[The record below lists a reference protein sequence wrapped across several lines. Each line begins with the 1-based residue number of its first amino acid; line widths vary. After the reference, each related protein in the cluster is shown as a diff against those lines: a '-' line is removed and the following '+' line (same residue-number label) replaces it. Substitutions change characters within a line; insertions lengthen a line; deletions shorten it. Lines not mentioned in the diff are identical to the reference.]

1 MVGLTMAS
9 PRILIID
16 DDPVLLEVL
25 REAIEL
31 RLQPS
36 RVEGTT
42 SSADALARL
51 TVDSYDLVLCDW
63 RMPSAN
69 GMALLE
75 EIRMVRPGVP
85 VVLMTGDIRESVR
98 SQAAEKGA
106 FAFLRKP
113 FDRDEVIR
121 IIRAALPESTQ

>member
-1 MVGLTMAS
+1 MAT
-9 PRILIID
+9 PRILIVD

-25 REAIEL
+25 RDTIVL

-36 RVEGTT
+36 MVESTT
-42 SSADALARL
+42 SSAEALARL

-63 RMPSAN
+63 RMPSTN
-69 GMALLE
+69 GMAFIDE
-75 EIRMVRPGVP
+75 VKTVRPDLP
-85 VVLMTGDIRESVR
+85 VVLMTGDIRESIK

-121 IIRAALPESTQ
+121 VIRAALPQSME

>member
-1 MVGLTMAS
+1 MAT

-25 REAIEL
+25 TEAIEL

-36 RVEGTT
+36 QVEGTT
-42 SSADALARL
+42 SSADGLARL
-51 TVDSYDLVLCDW
+51 TVDSYDVVLCDW
-63 RMPSAN
+63 RMPSTN
-69 GMALLE
+69 GMALLD
-75 EIRMVRPGVP
+75 EIKMVRPDVP
-85 VVLMTGDIRESVR
+85 VVLMTGDIRESIR
-98 SQAAEKGA
+98 SQATEKGA

-121 IIRAALPESTQ
+121 VIRAALPQDKQ

>member
-1 MVGLTMAS
+1 MAT
-9 PRILIID
+9 PRILIVD

-25 REAIEL
+25 RDTIVL
-31 RLQPS
+31 RLQS
-36 RVEGTT
+36 SMVESTT
-42 SSADALARL
+42 SSAEALTRL

-63 RMPSAN
+63 RMPSTN
-69 GMALLE
+69 GMAFLDE
-75 EIRMVRPGVP
+75 VKMVRPDLP
-85 VVLMTGDIRESVR
+85 VVLMTGDIRESIR

-121 IIRAALPESTQ
+121 VIRAALPQSME

>member
-1 MVGLTMAS
+1 MVT

-25 REAIEL
+25 TEAIEL

-36 RVEGTT
+36 QVEGTT
-42 SSADALARL
+42 SSADGLARL
-51 TVDSYDLVLCDW
+51 TVDSYDVVLCDW
-63 RMPSAN
+63 RMPSTN
-69 GMALLE
+69 GMALLD
-75 EIRMVRPGVP
+75 EIKMVRPGVP
-85 VVLMTGDIRESVR
+85 VVLMTGDIRESIR
-98 SQAAEKGA
+98 SQATERGA

-121 IIRAALPESTQ
+121 VIRAALPHGKQ

>member
-1 MVGLTMAS
+1 MATA
-9 PRILIID
+9 RILIID
-16 DDPVLLEVL
+16 DDSVLLQVL

-36 RVEGTT
+36 MVEGTT

-51 TVDSYDLVLCDW
+51 TVAPYDVVLCDW
-63 RMPSAN
+63 RMSSTN
-69 GMALLE
+69 GMAFLD
-75 EIRMVRPGVP
+75 EIKMVRPGVP
-85 VVLMTGDIRESVR
+85 VVFMTGDIRDSIR

-121 IIRAALPESTQ
+121 VIRAALRPSTQ

>member
-1 MVGLTMAS
+1 MDT

-25 REAIEL
+25 TEAIEL

-36 RVEGTT
+36 QVEVTT
-42 SSADALARL
+42 SSADGLARL
-51 TVDSYDLVLCDW
+51 MVDSYDVVLCDW
-63 RMPSAN
+63 RMPSTN
-69 GMALLE
+69 GMAFLD
-75 EIRMVRPGVP
+75 EIKVVRPELP
-85 VVLMTGDIRESVR
+85 VVLMTGDIRESIKT
-98 SQAAEKGA
+98 QATEKGA

-121 IIRAALPESTQ
+121 VIRAALSHRKQ

>member
-1 MVGLTMAS
+1 MAT

-51 TVDSYDLVLCDW
+51 TVDSYDVVVCDW

-69 GMALLE
+69 GMAFLD
-75 EIRMVRPGVP
+75 EIKMVRPGIP
-85 VVLMTGDIRESVR
+85 VVLMTGDIRESTR

-106 FAFLRKP
+106 FTFLRKP
-113 FDRDEVIR
+113 FDREEVIR
-121 IIRAALPESTQ
+121 VIRAALPQSRQQ

>member
-1 MVGLTMAS
+1 MATA
-9 PRILIID
+9 RILIID

-25 REAIEL
+25 RETIEL
-31 RLQPS
+31 RLKPS

-51 TVDSYDLVLCDW
+51 TVNSYDVVLCDW
-63 RMPSAN
+63 RMPSTN
-69 GMALLE
+69 GIAFLD
-75 EIRMVRPGVP
+75 EIKMVRPGVP
-85 VVLMTGDIRESVR
+85 VVLMTGDIRESIR

-121 IIRAALPESTQ
+121 VIRAALPQSRQ

>member
-1 MVGLTMAS
+1 MAI

-25 REAIEL
+25 GDAIEL

-42 SSADALARL
+42 TPADALARL
-51 TVDSYDLVLCDW
+51 AVDSYDVVLCDW
-63 RMPSAN
+63 RMPSSN
-69 GMALLE
+69 GMAFLE
-75 EIRMVRPGVP
+75 EIKMVRPGLP
-85 VVLMTGDIRESVR
+85 VVLMTGDIRESTK

-121 IIRAALPESTQ
+121 VIRAALPQSMQY

>member
-1 MVGLTMAS
+1 MAT

-51 TVDSYDLVLCDW
+51 TVDSYDVVLCDW
-63 RMPSAN
+63 RMPSTN
-69 GMALLE
+69 GMAFLD
-75 EIRMVRPGVP
+75 EIKMVRPGIP
-85 VVLMTGDIRESVR
+85 VVLMTGDIQESTR
-98 SQAAEKGA
+98 SQAVEKGA

-113 FDRDEVIR
+113 FDREEVIR
-121 IIRAALPESTQ
+121 VIRAALPQSRQQ

>member
-1 MVGLTMAS
+1 MAT

-36 RVEGTT
+36 RVEGTI

-51 TVDSYDLVLCDW
+51 TLDAYDVVLCDW
-63 RMPSAN
+63 RMPSTD
-69 GMALLE
+69 GMGFLDD
-75 EIRMVRPGVP
+75 IKMVRPGVP
-85 VVLMTGDIRESVR
+85 VVLMTGDIRESTR

-106 FAFLRKP
+106 FAFLSKP

-121 IIRAALPESTQ
+121 IIRSALPQST